1 LDIYKDRKLAE
12 LMTELSKVDGIEWLR
27 LHYAFPSGFPEDV
40 LEVIANNPKVC
51 KYIDI
56 PLQHISDPLLKSMK
70 RGTTREKTY
79 ELLKNFRSQVPGI
92 AIRTTLITGYP
103 GETAEDHEQMKQFI
117 KDIQFD
123 RLGVFT
129 YSHEENTTAFKLK
142 DNVPME
148 LKQERASDLMEI
160 QQGISYELN
169 QQKIGKTFKVLFDKT
184 ENGFFIGRTEFDS
197 PEVDNEVMVDT
208 KNNFVRLGDFA
219 NVQIESAEEFDLV
232 GNVIV

>member
-1 LDIYKDRKLAE
+1 
-12 LMTELSKVDGIEWLR
+12 
-27 LHYAFPSGFPEDV
+27 
-40 LEVIANNPKVC
+40 
-51 KYIDI
+51 
-56 PLQHISDPLLKSMK
+56 
-70 RGTTREKTY
+70 
-79 ELLKNFRSQVPGI
+79 
-92 AIRTTLITGYP
+92 
-103 GETAEDHEQMKQFI
+103 
-117 KDIQFD
+117 
-123 RLGVFT
+123 
-129 YSHEENTTAFKLK
+129 
-142 DNVPME
+142 ME

>member
-1 LDIYKDRKLAE
+1 
-12 LMTELSKVDGIEWLR
+12 
-27 LHYAFPSGFPEDV
+27 
-40 LEVIANNPKVC
+40 
-51 KYIDI
+51 
-56 PLQHISDPLLKSMK
+56 MK